1 MSRNKRMDAFARETF
16 RVGSLQ
22 GFRHFSVELRGREE
36 LLLTVHC
43 KSSARSPS
51 SSSGSPNRS
60 SPGGSGS
67 PSRAHSL
74 ARANSGASSTSG
86 TQGLP
91 LYLQPEPNARLVPM
105 RESSSGGPLPPASP
119 CQREPLGRTPDDE
132 GESSSAVFLGGG
144 YAHYNCPY
152 VWVRAGHSLIGSFG
166 TDEQLDAPLLLEST
180 QAWRERTVHAWE
192 IVAELVG
199 AVVTPNK
206 AINPFELLPGYLD
219 ELAPVDA
226 MLLSG
231 E

>member
-1 MSRNKRMDAFARETF
+1 MSKNKRMDAFARETF

-43 KSSARSPS
+43 KSSARSPCS
-51 SSSGSPNRS
+51 SSGCGSPNRS
-60 SPGGSGS
+60 PSGSGS

-74 ARANSGASSTSG
+74 PRGNSGASSSSG

-105 RESSSGGPLPPASP
+105 RESCGGPLPPASP
-119 CQREPLGRTPDDE
+119 CHREPLGRTPDDE
-132 GESSSAVFLGGG
+132 GESSSAVFLVGG

-152 VWVRAGHSLIGSFG
+152 VWVRAGHSLLGSFG

-199 AVVTPNK
+199 AVATPTP
-206 AINPFELLPGYLD
+206 INPFELLPGYLD
-219 ELAPVDA
+219 DLAPVDA